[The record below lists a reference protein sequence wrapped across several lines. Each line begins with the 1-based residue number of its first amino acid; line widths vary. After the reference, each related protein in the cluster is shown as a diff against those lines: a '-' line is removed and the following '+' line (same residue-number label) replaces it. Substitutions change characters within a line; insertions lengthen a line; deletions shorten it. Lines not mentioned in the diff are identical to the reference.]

1 MLHHQRV
8 VDIIEIEADLRIRI
22 ECDNRWTEMTE
33 EKILVIEDDND
44 IRELIRYNLIREG
57 YKVSESSD
65 GEDGLSKANSASF
78 DLILLDLMLPGIN
91 GIEICK
97 SLKGNPRTAGIPIIM
112 VTAKGEE
119 ADIVIGLELGADDY
133 VAKPFGPK
141 VLIAR
146 IKAVLR
152 RKQIS
157 VAAETGKAI
166 KLDNLEINP
175 GKREVL
181 VDGKQVDLTFT
192 EFQIIHFLA
201 SKPGWVFTRYQIVDA
216 VKGEDYPV
224 TDRSVD
230 VQIVG
235 LRKKLGPYGKN
246 IETIRG
252 VGYRLSEKI
261 TDGEE

>member
-1 MLHHQRV
+1 M
-8 VDIIEIEADLRIRI
+8 A
-22 ECDNRWTEMTE
+22 E

-44 IRELIRYNLIREG
+44 IRELIRYNLIRDG
-57 YKVSESSD
+57 YRVAESSD
-65 GEDGLSKANSASF
+65 GEDGLSKANSAPF

-97 SLKGNPRTAGIPIIM
+97 NLKSDPRTAGIPIIM

-133 VAKPFGPK
+133 VVKPFSPK
-141 VLIAR
+141 ILIAR
-146 IKAVLR
+146 IRAVLR
-152 RKQIS
+152 RKEIS
-157 VAAETGKAI
+157 ATAEMGKAI
-166 KLDNLEINP
+166 KFDNLEIHQ

-192 EFQIIHFLA
+192 EFQIIHFLV
-201 SKPGWVFTRYQIVDA
+201 SRPGWVFTRYQIVDA

-235 LRKKLGPYGKN
+235 LRKKLGSYGKY

-252 VGYRLSEKI
+252 VGYRFSEKI
-261 TDGEE
+261 TAGEE

>member
-1 MLHHQRV
+1 
-8 VDIIEIEADLRIRI
+8 
-22 ECDNRWTEMTE
+22 MTE